1 LCDYRD
7 FCGELVFLILRN
19 MNLFN
24 NLINHIVGNIAMW
37 IYYAGEKSIDEV
49 SKKDNSKLG
58 FKIIII
64 LSLFLYLTLK

>member
-1 LCDYRD
+1 
-7 FCGELVFLILRN
+7 